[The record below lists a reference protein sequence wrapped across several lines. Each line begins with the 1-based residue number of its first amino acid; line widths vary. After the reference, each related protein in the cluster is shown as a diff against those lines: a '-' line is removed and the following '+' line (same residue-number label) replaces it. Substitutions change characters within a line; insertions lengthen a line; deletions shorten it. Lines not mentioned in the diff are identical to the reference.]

1 MYKLTFLPFIGK
13 SYNNNNAFGNK
24 RIMVLGESHYGSVTS
39 PDITRDVL
47 ARYLDP
53 SLEREGWMNT
63 FLKFERSL
71 VNKETTREDSRI
83 IWDSL
88 LFYNYVQVL
97 MDDTRTAA
105 TKQQYRD
112 SEAAFFQVM
121 EENQPDILI
130 VWGRR
135 LWSNLPYTN
144 WEEGEEILV
153 DGYAVDNGYYTLNN
167 GHKVRAFCVYHPSA
181 GYDWSYWHKVISVFI
196 NSEDK
201 ATNVID
207 GVGFSNFRRFTDFPL
222 LNLGGVNIIVGANNA
237 GKSTFDKAT
246 KLFLDFIQKWL
257 TGNTISINFESD
269 LCKEIGINSYEDALN
284 YNADKEHEALSF
296 SMTVGRY
303 VFEAAFLPGEM
314 EAMENATTNAVSVKL
329 VDTQDNDSEY
339 VFHYDRSQNSAIV
352 DVTIQTFSPAL
363 DGLDVI
369 EHYLITPLC
378 PIEKELKENIYS
390 NLDIIRDCF
399 ESSNYSEDKMFEAFR
414 NISESIGENTPKDF
428 DLFENLWAAMKQ
440 VAESQDSIKLEIT
453 LPRNA
458 TPKVLFEKLRG
469 INAIQPKFDESRRND
484 PRVIEA
490 RLCPII
496 TLSQNKTFHIDA
508 KDSVSHAVVTFCQ
521 KWRYDYDADGFCYL
535 ASNSTSDNPVG
546 QFLTKWLKEF
556 KVGTNLRLRNLCNE
570 SFYMEVKTM
579 DEHWSPLTSMGM
591 GSVHL
596 VTLLLTIANF
606 CIGIGKLTKQVLII
620 EEPEINLHPNRQS
633 LLADLMLDLFN
644 TFGIQV
650 IVETHSEYL
659 VRKMQVITSKE
670 INHKGRFLKDMNS
683 LIKVYFFPMDS
694 IPYSMELKSNGHFVN
709 TFGTGFF
716 DEAGKSYMD
725 LTKIANGLL

>member
-1 MYKLTFLPFIGK
+1 M
-13 SYNNNNAFGNK
+13 
-24 RIMVLGESHYGSVTS
+24 
-39 PDITRDVL
+39 
-47 ARYLDP
+47 
-53 SLEREGWMNT
+53 
-63 FLKFERSL
+63 
-71 VNKETTREDSRI
+71 
-83 IWDSL
+83 
-88 LFYNYVQVL
+88 
-97 MDDTRTAA
+97 
-105 TKQQYRD
+105 
-112 SEAAFFQVM
+112 
-121 EENQPDILI
+121 
-130 VWGRR
+130 
-135 LWSNLPYTN
+135 
-144 WEEGEEILV
+144 
-153 DGYAVDNGYYTLNN
+153 
-167 GHKVRAFCVYHPSA
+167 
-181 GYDWSYWHKVISVFI
+181 
-196 NSEDK
+196 
-201 ATNVID
+201 
-207 GVGFSNFRRFTDFPL
+207 
-222 LNLGGVNIIVGANNA
+222 
-237 GKSTFDKAT
+237 
-246 KLFLDFIQKWL
+246 
-257 TGNTISINFESD
+257 
-269 LCKEIGINSYEDALN
+269 
-284 YNADKEHEALSF
+284 
-296 SMTVGRY
+296 
-303 VFEAAFLPGEM
+303 
-314 EAMENATTNAVSVKL
+314 
-329 VDTQDNDSEY
+329 
-339 VFHYDRSQNSAIV
+339 
-352 DVTIQTFSPAL
+352 

-369 EHYLITPLC
+369 EHYLSTPLC

-496 TLSQNKTFHIDA
+496 TLSQNRTFHIDA

-535 ASNSTSDNPVG
+535 SSNSTSDNSVG

-556 KVGTNLRLRNLCNE
+556 EVGTNLRIRNLCNE

-659 VRKMQVITSKE
+659 VRKMQVIAAQEIERGNYTTDE
-670 INHKGRFLKDMNS
+670 INDN
-683 LIKVYFFPMDS
+683 IKVVYFPVNKDPYPMDFDDYGYFIRDFDS
-694 IPYSMELKSNGHFVN
+694 
-709 TFGTGFF
+709 GFF
-716 DEAGKSYMD
+716 DEAGRSYRELVRMERGI
-725 LTKIANGLL
+725 K

>member
-1 MYKLTFLPFIGK
+1 
-13 SYNNNNAFGNK
+13 
-24 RIMVLGESHYGSVTS
+24 
-39 PDITRDVL
+39 
-47 ARYLDP
+47 
-53 SLEREGWMNT
+53 
-63 FLKFERSL
+63 
-71 VNKETTREDSRI
+71 
-83 IWDSL
+83 
-88 LFYNYVQVL
+88 
-97 MDDTRTAA
+97 
-105 TKQQYRD
+105 
-112 SEAAFFQVM
+112 
-121 EENQPDILI
+121 
-130 VWGRR
+130 
-135 LWSNLPYTN
+135 
-144 WEEGEEILV
+144 
-153 DGYAVDNGYYTLNN
+153 
-167 GHKVRAFCVYHPSA
+167 
-181 GYDWSYWHKVISVFI
+181 
-196 NSEDK
+196 
-201 ATNVID
+201 
-207 GVGFSNFRRFTDFPL
+207 
-222 LNLGGVNIIVGANNA
+222 
-237 GKSTFDKAT
+237 
-246 KLFLDFIQKWL
+246 
-257 TGNTISINFESD
+257 
-269 LCKEIGINSYEDALN
+269 
-284 YNADKEHEALSF
+284 
-296 SMTVGRY
+296 
-303 VFEAAFLPGEM
+303 
-314 EAMENATTNAVSVKL
+314 
-329 VDTQDNDSEY
+329 
-339 VFHYDRSQNSAIV
+339 
-352 DVTIQTFSPAL
+352 
-363 DGLDVI
+363 
-369 EHYLITPLC
+369 
-378 PIEKELKENIYS
+378 
-390 NLDIIRDCF
+390 
-399 ESSNYSEDKMFEAFR
+399 MFEAFR
-414 NISESIGENTPKDF
+414 IISESIGENTPKDF

-556 KVGTNLRLRNLCNE
+556 KVGTNLRFRNLCNE

-659 VRKMQVITSKE
+659 VRKMQVIAAKSI
-670 INHKGRFLKDMNS
+670 INGDYYVQEVNQN
-683 LIKVYFFPMDS
+683 IIIYYFQENGN
-694 IPYSMELKSNGHFVN
+694 PYSMQFKETGHFERK
-709 TFGTGFF
+709 FGEGFF
-716 DEAGKSYMD
+716 SEAGKSYND
-725 LTKIANGLL
+725 LARIERGLLL

>member
-1 MYKLTFLPFIGK
+1 MYNLTFLPFIGK

-24 RIMVLGESHYGSVTS
+24 RIMVLGESHYGSVPS

-53 SLEREGWMNT
+53 TLEREGWMNT

-144 WEEGEEILV
+144 WEDGEEILV
-153 DGYAVDNGYYTLNN
+153 DGYAVDNGFYTLKN

-181 GYDWSYWHKVISVFI
+181 GYDWSYWHKVISKFI

-201 ATNVID
+201 ASNVID
-207 GVGFSNFRRFTDFPL
+207 GVGFSNFRRFKDFPSL
-222 LNLGGVNIIVGANNA
+222 HLGGVNIIVGANNA

-269 LCKEIGINSYEDALN
+269 LCKELGINSYEDALN
-284 YNADKEHEALSF
+284 YNADKEHDALSF
-296 SMTVGRY
+296 NMMVGRY
-303 VFEAAFLPGEM
+303 VFEATFMPGEL
-314 EAMENATTNAVSVKL
+314 EAKENTTANAVYVKL
-329 VDTQDNDSEY
+329 VDNQDNDSEY

-352 DVTIQTFSPAL
+352 DVTLPTFSPAL

-369 EHYLITPLC
+369 ERFLSAPLC
-378 PIEKELKENIYS
+378 PIEKELKEGIHS
-390 NLDIIRDCF
+390 NLDIIRDCY
-399 ESSNYSEDKMFEAFR
+399 ESSNYSDGKMIEAFR
-414 NISESIGENTPKDF
+414 IISESIGENTPKDF
-428 DLFENLWAAMKQ
+428 DLFESLRTAMKQ
-440 VAESQDSIKLEIT
+440 VADSQDSIELEIT

-458 TPKVLFEKLRG
+458 TPKVLFETLRG

-496 TLSQNKTFHIDA
+496 TLSQNKTLHIDA
-508 KDSVSHAVVTFCQ
+508 KDSVSHAVTTFCQ
-521 KWRYDYDADGFCYL
+521 KWRRDLKDDGFCYL
-535 ASNSTSDNPVG
+535 STDSTSEDTIG
-546 QFLTKWLKEF
+546 QFLGEWLKNF
-556 KVGTNLRLRNLCNE
+556 KIGTNLRFRNLCNE
-570 SFYMEVKTM
+570 SFYMEVMTM
-579 DEHWSPLTSMGM
+579 DNHWSPLTSMGM

-606 CIGIGKLTKQVLII
+606 CIGIGNLTKQVLII
-620 EEPEINLHPNRQS
+620 EEPEINLHPDRQS
-633 LLADLMLDLFN
+633 LLANLLLDIFN
-644 TFGIQV
+644 RFGIQV

-659 VRKMQVITSKE
+659 VRKMQVIVANVMLSE
-670 INHKGRFLKDMNS
+670 DQSIDNVNQD
-683 LIKVYFFPMDS
+683 IKVYYFPEREE
-694 IPYSMELKSNGHFVN
+694 PYPMVFKNNGRFQN
-709 TFGTGFF
+709 KFGQGFF
-716 DEAGKSYMD
+716 DESSR
-725 LTKIANGLL
+725 ANYELVLLENRD

>member
-1 MYKLTFLPFIGK
+1 M
-13 SYNNNNAFGNK
+13 
-24 RIMVLGESHYGSVTS
+24 
-39 PDITRDVL
+39 
-47 ARYLDP
+47 
-53 SLEREGWMNT
+53 
-63 FLKFERSL
+63 
-71 VNKETTREDSRI
+71 
-83 IWDSL
+83 
-88 LFYNYVQVL
+88 
-97 MDDTRTAA
+97 
-105 TKQQYRD
+105 
-112 SEAAFFQVM
+112 
-121 EENQPDILI
+121 
-130 VWGRR
+130 
-135 LWSNLPYTN
+135 
-144 WEEGEEILV
+144 
-153 DGYAVDNGYYTLNN
+153 
-167 GHKVRAFCVYHPSA
+167 
-181 GYDWSYWHKVISVFI
+181 
-196 NSEDK
+196 
-201 ATNVID
+201 
-207 GVGFSNFRRFTDFPL
+207 
-222 LNLGGVNIIVGANNA
+222 GGVNIIVGANNA

-284 YNADKEHEALSF
+284 YNADKEHEAVSF

-314 EAMENATTNAVSVKL
+314 EAMENATANAVSVKL

-428 DLFENLWAAMKQ
+428 DLFENLWTAMKQ

-453 LPRNA
+453 LPRN
-458 TPKVLFEKLRG
+458 TMPKVLFEKLRV
-469 INAIQPKFDESRRND
+469 INASQPKFDESRRND

-496 TLSQNKTFHIDA
+496 TLSQNRTFHIDA

-556 KVGTNLRLRNLCNE
+556 EVGTNLRFRNLCNE
-570 SFYMEVKTM
+570 SFYTEVKTM

-659 VRKMQVITSKE
+659 VRKMQVIVANEMFDGYKE
-670 INHKGRFLKDMNS
+670 VKEVNHE
-683 LIKVYFFPMDS
+683 IKIYFFPHHS
-694 IPYSMELKSNGHFVN
+694 IPYLLGFKDNGFLLKNFGPGFYDVSCELYRELNEMNEV
-709 TFGTGFF
+709 
-716 DEAGKSYMD
+716 
-725 LTKIANGLL
+725 